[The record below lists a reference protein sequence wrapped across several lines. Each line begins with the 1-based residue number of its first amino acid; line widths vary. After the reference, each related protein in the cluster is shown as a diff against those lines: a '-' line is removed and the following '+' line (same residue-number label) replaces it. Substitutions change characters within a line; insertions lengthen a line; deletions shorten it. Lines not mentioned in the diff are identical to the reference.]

1 MIGPTLF
8 LLFVLLTVS
17 ATGVPTYEVNL
28 DLPPEHRYDRV
39 IADYKPLL
47 VKAYTEIMDTVSDR
61 MKALVVTVYT
71 MVTRQHF
78 REYSAELVGV
88 ARCLN
93 ISESNAFVFNVVYE
107 LQALCT
113 SIVFKN
119 AEGKTVVARN
129 LDFPFTPILRK
140 TYVMLS
146 YTQGGRER
154 FRCSG
159 NPGFI
164 GGITCMRGRAFALSL
179 NLRVEG
185 DSNAMLRSLT
195 AGFPP
200 LTWLIRTAMHDSNN
214 YQDFS
219 RLLKESRAASGGY
232 LTISGLAGNEGAV
245 LTRDRKG
252 AEDVQEL
259 NDTTWFLAQCNMDHW
274 LQPWDRRT
282 ARANEGMNEI
292 GQGHATLE
300 KVNNEL
306 LFKVPLYN
314 TLTVATVLMS
324 PADDSMEVIVRT
336 MT

>member
-1 MIGPTLF
+1 MGPTLF

-28 DLPPEHRYDRV
+28 DLPPEHRYDRA
-39 IADYKPLL
+39 IADYKPLML
-47 VKAYTEIMDTVSDR
+47 QAYTEIMATVPDS
-61 MKALVVTVYT
+61 MKALIVNVYT
-71 MVTRQHF
+71 TVTRQRF
-78 REYSAELVGV
+78 REYAAELVGV

-93 ISESNAFVFNVVYE
+93 ISESNAFIFNVVYE
-107 LQALCT
+107 LMALCT

-119 AEGKTVVARN
+119 TEGKTVVARN
-129 LDFPFTPILRK
+129 LDFPYTPILRK
-140 TYVMLS
+140 SYVILS

-164 GGITCMRGRAFALSL
+164 GGITCMRGRAFALSID
-179 NLRVEG
+179 LRMMK
-185 DSNAMLRSLT
+185 DANDMLRSLT
-195 AGFPP
+195 AGSPP
-200 LTWLIRTAMHDSNN
+200 LTWLIRTAMHDSKN
-214 YQDFS
+214 YQHFS
-219 RLLKESRAASGGY
+219 RLLKVSRAASGGY
-232 LTISGLAGNEGAV
+232 LIISGLAGNEGAV
-245 LTRDRKG
+245 LTRNRKG

-274 LQPWDRRT
+274 LQPWDVRT
-282 ARANEGMNEI
+282 VRANEGMKEI

-300 KVNNEL
+300 KVKDEL
-306 LFKVPLYN
+306 LFKVPLYR

-324 PADDSMEVIVRT
+324 PADNTMEVIVGT